1 MKRFWPQLLD
11 LRALVLLFVLL
22 SVLATVC
29 NSLIVAYRIQRDALI
44 DSTLEANRAYAAKV
58 ASSIEAFLH
67 SAQRR
72 MKYSALILADHWD
85 DPAALRAEASRLR
98 DQDLDLNAV
107 AIVGASGRV
116 LQTAPQVLRSGHDA
130 TLDSV
135 LMEQTLHARKPM
147 VSSAYISRSGHLV
160 LFISQPVTRAS
171 GEFIGVIGSS
181 IYLEQQSALHTLISS
196 HFHHEG
202 TLVFVVDGNRRVL
215 YHPNERQIGEIFTP
229 SPAVDQALRGEYGA
243 MQMADH
249 NQEQMLAG
257 FAPVAGTGLAVIA
270 EQPRERTLAP
280 LAELMGQT
288 LLGMLPAGIIGLGLI
303 LAGTN
308 LIVRPLRQL
317 SITAMQLTAPQAE
330 SQLLNVQAW
339 YRDAAAIRRALLSG
353 VKLLQQTLGRL
364 HHEAQS
370 DALTGLANRRAMTT
384 FLDLLTQTEQPYAVL
399 ALDIDHFKRVND
411 VFGHDVGDLVLKHV
425 ADILKINSR
434 SSDLVC
440 RSGGEEFIVIMPD
453 SPIAIAETI
462 AQRIR
467 ENVATS
473 QTPAV
478 GRLTLSVGVA
488 CMDDQTPTADA
499 VLKLADERLYRAKQQ
514 GRNRV
519 VAC

>member
-1 MKRFWPQLLD
+1 MKRIWPLLLD

-22 SVLATVC
+22 SGLATVC
-29 NSLIVAYRIQRDALI
+29 NSLIVAYRIQRDALV
-44 DSTLEANRAYAAKV
+44 DSTLEANRAYAAKL

-85 DPAALRAEASRLR
+85 DPAVLSAEANRLR

-107 AIVGASGRV
+107 AIVAADGRV
-116 LQTAPQVLRSGHDA
+116 LQTAPKVLRSGHDA
-130 TLDSV
+130 TLDSA

-147 VSSAYISRSGHLV
+147 VSSAYTSRSGHLV
-160 LFISQPVTRAS
+160 LFISQPVTRAT
-171 GEFIGVIGSS
+171 GEFLGVIGSS
-181 IYLEQQSALHTLISS
+181 VYLRQQSALHTLISS

-202 TLVFVVDGNRRVL
+202 TLVFVVDDNRRVL
-215 YHPNERQIGEIFTP
+215 YHPDQRRIGEIFSA
-229 SPAVDQALRGEYGA
+229 SPAVDLALRGEYGA
-243 MQMADH
+243 MQVSDRDQA
-249 NQEQMLAG
+249 QMLAG
-257 FAPVAGTGLAVIA
+257 YAPVVGTGLAIIA
-270 EQPRERTLAP
+270 EQPRQRTLAP
-280 LAELMGQT
+280 LSELMGQT
-288 LLGMLPAGIIGLGLI
+288 LIGMLPASIIGLGLI

-317 SITAMQLTAPQAE
+317 SITATQLTAPQAE

-353 VKLLQQTLGRL
+353 VRLLQQTLGRL
-364 HHEAQS
+364 NQEAQS
-370 DALTGLANRRAMTT
+370 DVLTGLANRRAMST
-384 FLDLLTQTEQPYAVL
+384 FLELLTQTEQPYAVL

-411 VFGHDVGDLVLKHV
+411 VFGHDVGDLVLRHV

-434 SSDLVC
+434 ASDLAC
-440 RSGGEEFIVIMPD
+440 RSGGEEFILIMPD
-453 SPIAIAETI
+453 TPLAAAETI

-488 CMDDQTPTADA
+488 CRDEQAPTAEA
-499 VLKLADERLYRAKQQ
+499 VLKLSDERLYKAKQQ
-514 GRNRV
+514 GRNKV
-519 VAC
+519 VSG